1 MITKDEIQQ
10 KSLEFGIHQANVQR
24 DYVFGWLLVGL
35 YTESALRN
43 VLVLKGGNCLRK
55 AYFPNTRFSHDLDFS
70 TESAV
75 DEALLRSEFNKI
87 CQFVQRQS
95 GVVFD
100 LERNRV
106 QLQNEIDD
114 KRRVFDV
121 RLYFKDFYGNAD
133 HITISLAIDIT
144 EFDRIYLP
152 VQERRLIHPYSD
164 STACTVGVRC
174 IKLEEMLASKLKCLL
189 QRRHTADLYD
199 LVYSIFVNR
208 EIEVNRTEVLS
219 TFFRKTIYERH
230 PGVARQLLLDLP
242 LDLLRTAWTKYI
254 IAPVQGVVDFDDA
267 LANFRQV
274 INDIFG
280 EQAFGGRGALAFFP
294 SQYRNPILQAGADIK
309 LLRIAYDGQ
318 VRIVEPY
325 SLRYKRRKD
334 GHAEEYL
341 YVWDRTGGRT
351 SGPGLKTFLNTKIE
365 SIEVTNET
373 FEPRYPVELSKAGEH
388 GPSSYFSRPF
398 GGISSVRRGRIASLR
413 HGWRYTVE
421 CSYCG
426 RKFKRLRRSTRLNRH
441 KDGYG
446 NDCYGRSGYIVD
458 QEYV

>member
-1 MITKDEIQQ
+1 MVSKDEIQE

-35 YTESALRN
+35 YTESGLRD
-43 VLVLKGGNCLRK
+43 VLVLKGGNCFRK

-75 DEALLRSEFNKI
+75 DVALLRSEFNKV
-87 CQFVQRQS
+87 CEFVQAQS

-106 QLQNEIDD
+106 QLQSEIDD

-121 RLYFKDFYGNAD
+121 RLYFKDFYGNSD

-164 STACTVGVRC
+164 SATCTVGVKC

-208 EIEVNRTEVLS
+208 EIEVNRAEVLS

-242 LDLLRTAWTKYI
+242 LDLLRSAWTKYI
-254 IAPVQGVVDFDDA
+254 IAPVQSVVDFDQA
-267 LANFRQV
+267 LTNFKHV

-280 EQAFGGRGALAFFP
+280 EQTFAGRGALAFFP
-294 SQYRNPILQAGADIK
+294 SHFRNPILQAGSEMK

-318 VRIVEPY
+318 IRLVEPY
-325 SLRYKRRKD
+325 SLRYKRRK
-334 GHAEEYL
+334 
-341 YVWDRTGGRT
+341 GRA
-351 SGPGLKTFLNTKIE
+351 
-365 SIEVTNET
+365 
-373 FEPRYPVELSKAGEH
+373 R
-388 GPSSYFSRPF
+388 
-398 GGISSVRRGRIASLR
+398 
-413 HGWRYTVE
+413 
-421 CSYCG
+421 
-426 RKFKRLRRSTRLNRH
+426 
-441 KDGYG
+441 
-446 NDCYGRSGYIVD
+446 
-458 QEYV
+458 